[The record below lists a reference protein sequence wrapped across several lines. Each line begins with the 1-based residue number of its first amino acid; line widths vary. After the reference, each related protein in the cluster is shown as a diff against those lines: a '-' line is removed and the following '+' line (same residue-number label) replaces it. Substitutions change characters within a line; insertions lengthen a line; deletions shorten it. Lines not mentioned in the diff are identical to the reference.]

1 MSHTLDGTT
10 FPTNRSPLSLGIW
23 DYTRGWSTLSGPSMA
38 TLLKTTGQTCSIIL
52 CFTIFAMS
60 KAFDFI
66 FRQHPALGICLRWG
80 LFMKHE
86 FYTTVTLVLADATS
100 AVSKSMKIRD
110 WLCES
115 DWDPSMRAW
124 IPNPTRPSSS
134 PSQHYPVLLR
144 CLAMQKRLLTWPW
157 ALTAAV
163 DEFHRLVDVSQ
174 SCFRACVAWKYH
186 WDFKI
191 PLNIGFMD
199 EWIWCVSI
207 LEATLSQEINWML
220 NAVCI

>member
-1 MSHTLDGTT
+1 MKERSRTT
-10 FPTNRSPLSLGIW
+10 FHSNIYFRNNGKLLEME

-115 DWDPSMRAW
+115 DWDPIKSYGMDREGVGRKGLPCSDN
-124 IPNPTRPSSS
+124 IFQGFFLQSLRYGSCELELRPSYFYS
-134 PSQHYPVLLR
+134 
-144 CLAMQKRLLTWPW
+144 
-157 ALTAAV
+157 
-163 DEFHRLVDVSQ
+163 
-174 SCFRACVAWKYH
+174 
-186 WDFKI
+186 
-191 PLNIGFMD
+191 
-199 EWIWCVSI
+199 
-207 LEATLSQEINWML
+207 
-220 NAVCI
+220 